1 MHKDIVLP
9 MLQMAEEKFS
19 EQIQRELILLIE
31 DEPDMAREIA
41 ITLEGLGYDVR
52 TADTEAA
59 GSEAAR
65 SQAPSLMIVDRM
77 LHGVDSLAM
86 IKALRSDG
94 IQMPVLFVSALVAV
108 DERIQGLK
116 AGGDDYITKPFA
128 MDELTARVE
137 ALLRRSTTPRTTML
151 RVGPLELDLIE
162 RRAWRGK
169 REISLL
175 PREFKL
181 LEYLMRHPNQIITR
195 AMLFED
201 VWNYHFPPQTN
212 NLVDVHIGKVRRKV
226 DEPGETPLI
235 QSVRGVGF
243 KLHAAE

>member
-1 MHKDIVLP
+1 
-9 MLQMAEEKFS
+9 MLEIAEQKTVNRM
-19 EQIQRELILLIE
+19 QRELILLVE
-31 DEPDMAREIA
+31 DEPEIAREIA
-41 ITLEGLGYDVR
+41 LELEGLGYAVSV
-52 TADTEAA
+52 TETVAA
-59 GSEAAR
+59 GFEAAR
-65 SQAPSLMIVDRM
+65 SEAPVLVIVDRM

-86 IKALRSDG
+86 IETLRSDG
-94 IQMPVLFVSALVAV
+94 IQVPVLFVSSLAAV

-128 MDELTARVE
+128 MDELAARVQ
-137 ALLRRSTTPRTTML
+137 ALLRRSSTRPSTRL
-151 RVGPLELDLIE
+151 RAGPLELDLIA
-162 RRAWRGK
+162 RRVWRGE
-169 REISLL
+169 RELSLL

-181 LEYLMRHPNQIITR
+181 LEYLMRHSNQVVTR

-201 VWNYHFPPQTN
+201 VWNYRFPPQTN

-243 KLHAAE
+243 VLHAPE